1 MRVLIVTAAL
11 AAAAALAFGAGP
23 ASSASS
29 CGSTVINDWYVDGT
43 IDHQYP
49 AKCYREA
56 LAKVPES
63 QKIYSDLPD
72 KLERGLRAALVRE
85 ARGGVKGATKTI
97 TQSGRQLSS
106 HQKSGPIQR
115 VLGELGPERADS
127 IPVPLMILAGVALL
141 LVAAGAFSAVRR
153 RVNSRKSAP

>member
-1 MRVLIVTAAL
+1 VLIVTAAL
-11 AAAAALAFGAGP
+11 VATAALAFGAGP

-29 CGSTVINDWYVDGT
+29 CGSAVINDWYVDGT
-43 IDHQYP
+43 IDYQYP
-49 AKCYREA
+49 SKCYREA

-85 ARGGVKGATKTI
+85 ARGGVKSATKTI

-106 HQKSGPIQR
+106 HKKSGPIQQ
-115 VLGELGPERADS
+115 VLGELGPDRADS

-141 LVAAGAFSAVRR
+141 LIAAGATSVVVR
-153 RVNSRKSAP
+153 RVNGRRNS